1 LKYTIGGI
9 GSPTSDL
16 CYYYRSA
23 GRLQ

>member
-16 CYYYRSA
+16 YHYYRAA